1 MMIQNR
7 YCQAAVAKLRQRN
20 LDNDTFDK
28 LEDDVFRQLLMYI
41 EMLERK
47 LDQVEVSANSRR
59 RMF

>member
-1 MMIQNR
+1 MMIQSR
-7 YCQAAVAKLRQRN
+7 YAQAAVARLRERN
-20 LDNDTFDK
+20 LDDDTFDK

-47 LDQVEVSANSRR
+47 LEQVEIQANKR